1 MLKLSQKS
9 ILKPLKLI
17 FENCLRTTLFRDQWK
32 KANVVPIHKKGYK
45 QLLENYRLVSLLP
58 ICDKILEHVIF
69 NSLFNYFIE
78 NNLLSP
84 HQSGF
89 IPGDSCVQQLISIT
103 HEIYNAFDCNP
114 SLEVRGVFLDISKAF
129 DKVWHD
135 GLIYK
140 LKRNGITSDLL
151 RLIESFLSDR
161 YQRVVLNGNNSNW
174 NKIKAG
180 VPQRSILDPLF
191 FLIYINDLSSEVS
204 CSAKLFAD
212 DTSLFSV
219 VENVNETT
227 ANLNKDLENINRWA
241 QQWKMS
247 FNPDPTKMTQKVLFS
262 RKKSKVIHPSLIF
275 NGKDVSRSESLK
287 HLGLAFDLKLNFGMH
302 LKGQF
307 SIIPRKPLLSIY
319 KTFLRPHL
327 DYCDVIYDKPHN
339 EKFTDTVESIQ
350 YNAALAITGAIKGT
364 SKEKLYNKL
373 GLRIP

>member
-32 KANVVPIHKKGYK
+32 KANVAPIHKKGYK

-58 ICDKILEHVIF
+58 ICDKILEHLIF

-140 LKRNGITSDLL
+140 LKHNNITGDLL
-151 RLIESFLSDR
+151 WLIESLLSDR
-161 YQRVVLNGNNSNW
+161 YQRVVLNG
-174 NKIKAG
+174 
-180 VPQRSILDPLF
+180 
-191 FLIYINDLSSEVS
+191 
-204 CSAKLFAD
+204 
-212 DTSLFSV
+212 
-219 VENVNETT
+219 
-227 ANLNKDLENINRWA
+227 
-241 QQWKMS
+241 
-247 FNPDPTKMTQKVLFS
+247 
-262 RKKSKVIHPSLIF
+262 
-275 NGKDVSRSESLK
+275 
-287 HLGLAFDLKLNFGMH
+287 
-302 LKGQF
+302 
-307 SIIPRKPLLSIY
+307 
-319 KTFLRPHL
+319 
-327 DYCDVIYDKPHN
+327 
-339 EKFTDTVESIQ
+339 
-350 YNAALAITGAIKGT
+350 
-364 SKEKLYNKL
+364 
-373 GLRIP
+373 